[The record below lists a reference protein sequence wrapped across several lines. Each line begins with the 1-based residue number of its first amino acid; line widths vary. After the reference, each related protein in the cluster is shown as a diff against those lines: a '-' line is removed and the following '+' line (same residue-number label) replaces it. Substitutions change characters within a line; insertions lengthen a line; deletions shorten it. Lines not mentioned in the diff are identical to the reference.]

1 MLAAVAEI
9 LADFLV
15 GPWVPERQPWRRL
28 VVALYLLAAVASVAL
43 LTYIVV
49 TTL

>member
-1 MLAAVAEI
+1 MLSAVAEFF
-9 LADFLV
+9 AEFLI
-15 GPWVPERQPWRRL
+15 GWVPERQPWRGL

-43 LTYIVV
+43 VTYIVV

>member
-9 LADFLV
+9 LAEFLV
-15 GPWVPERQPWRRL
+15 GWVPERQPWRAL
-28 VVALYLLAAVASVAL
+28 VVALYLLAAVASVAIV
-43 LTYIVV
+43 TYIVI